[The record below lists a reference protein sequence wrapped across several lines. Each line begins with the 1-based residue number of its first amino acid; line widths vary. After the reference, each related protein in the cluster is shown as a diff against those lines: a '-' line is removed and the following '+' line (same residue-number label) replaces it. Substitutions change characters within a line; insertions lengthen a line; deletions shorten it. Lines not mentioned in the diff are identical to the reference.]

1 MTHDIL
7 FRGKR
12 IDNKEWVEGYYVPI
26 ANSLHL
32 IYTGKFEIK
41 RGGIYLD
48 QVPVFSETVGRFTGL
63 TDKNGRKIFEG
74 DVLKF
79 RSGNYVVE
87 WLNEHSKFLQVDGQF
102 TRELYICINESEV
115 IGNVYDNPEL
125 LGGDNNA

>member
-1 MTHDIL
+1 MTREIL

-74 DVLKF
+74 DIVICEGENCEVRFKHGTWL
-79 RSGNYVVE
+79 VE
-87 WLNEHSKFLQVDGQF
+87 F
-102 TRELYICINESEV
+102 INEEWDFLYTTSKQIEV
-115 IGNVYDNPEL
+115 ISNVHDNPEL